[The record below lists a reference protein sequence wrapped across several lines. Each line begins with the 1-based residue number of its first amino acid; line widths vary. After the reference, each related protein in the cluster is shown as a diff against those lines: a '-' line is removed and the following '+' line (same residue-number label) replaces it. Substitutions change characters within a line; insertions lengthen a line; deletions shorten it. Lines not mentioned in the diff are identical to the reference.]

1 MSSESSLMSTSV
13 SRITPN
19 HDSYGI
25 LYMLGSDDQTVDP
38 AIERN
43 SFITLC
49 NQGMPLEFL
58 ECAGA
63 GHSDAPRWGMEEIL
77 TFIDARFA
85 EVPID
90 VNNLCQVNAAS
101 VCSGTP

>member
-1 MSSESSLMSTSV
+1 MTTSIN
-13 SRITPN
+13 RITED

-25 LYMLGSDDQTVDP
+25 LFLLGSDDQTVDP
-38 AIERN
+38 LIERT
-43 SFITLC
+43 SYAQLC

-63 GHSDAPRWGMEEIL
+63 GHSDAPTWAMGEIL
-77 TFIDARFA
+77 IFIDARLA
-85 EVPID
+85 EEPIETG
-90 VNNLCQVNAAS
+90 NLCQVMAAS